1 MSLKQF
7 LAVGR
12 SFVGIRDTKSPYELR
27 KENLLPR
34 FGGVPRVHSSEQ
46 MVQGDWVEQQKMDEG
61 RELLSPERGSEELA
75 EARVSEQGLE
85 GAKRT
90 EASSGASGF
99 GAHSGSAENISGPNP
114 FTQERAVVM
123 GVKGR
128 GKVRRHRGWLN
139 LLTFGLL
146 GRVREQQPLV
156 QAELSLDRIKVVR
169 NDLADSDL
177 ELVLKKK
184 KKKAS
189 LDGQSGKAAAPA
201 RWSKLTAR
209 LFEMGQEH

>member
-1 MSLKQF
+1 
-7 LAVGR
+7 
-12 SFVGIRDTKSPYELR
+12 
-27 KENLLPR
+27 
-34 FGGVPRVHSSEQ
+34 
-46 MVQGDWVEQQKMDEG
+46 
-61 RELLSPERGSEELA
+61 
-75 EARVSEQGLE
+75 
-85 GAKRT
+85 
-90 EASSGASGF
+90 
-99 GAHSGSAENISGPNP
+99 
-114 FTQERAVVM
+114 
-123 GVKGR
+123 
-128 GKVRRHRGWLN
+128 LN

-189 LDGQSGKAAAPA
+189 LDGSSGKAAAPA

>member
-46 MVQGDWVEQQKMDEG
+46 MVQGDWVEQQKMEG

-75 EARVSEQGLE
+75 EVRVSEQGPE

-90 EASSGASGF
+90 ESTSGATGS
-99 GAHSGSAENISGPNP
+99 GAHPGSAEIISGANP
-114 FTQERAVVM
+114 FTQGRAVVM

>member
-1 MSLKQF
+1 M
-7 LAVGR
+7 
-12 SFVGIRDTKSPYELR
+12 GIRDTKSPYELR

-34 FGGVPRVHSSEQ
+34 FGGAPRVHSSERDPS
-46 MVQGDWVEQQKMDEG
+46 MVQEDWVERQGNGNLERDLNKG
-61 RELLSPERGSEELA
+61 GLLSPALSSERRGGEEVEADPAYGNYGTQGTQGARAAFGSTELMT
-75 EARVSEQGLE
+75 G
-85 GAKRT
+85 G
-90 EASSGASGF
+90 
-99 GAHSGSAENISGPNP
+99 NP
-114 FTQERAVVM
+114 FTKGGSG
-123 GVKGR
+123 GVPVR
-128 GKVRRHRGWLN
+128 GGVRVRRQRGWLN

-184 KKKAS
+184 KKVPPGGS
-189 LDGQSGKAAAPA
+189 GGKAEAPP
-201 RWSKLTAR
+201 RWSRLTAR

>member
-46 MVQGDWVEQQKMDEG
+46 MVQGDWVEQQKMEG
-61 RELLSPERGSEELA
+61 RELLSSESASEELV
-75 EARVSEQGLE
+75 EVRVSEQGTE

-90 EASSGASGF
+90 EATSGATGS
-99 GAHSGSAENISGPNP
+99 GAHPGSAEIISGANP
-114 FTQERAVVM
+114 FTQGRGVVM

>member
-1 MSLKQF
+1 MEAL
-7 LAVGR
+7 
-12 SFVGIRDTKSPYELR
+12 SPACEEKELLSR
-27 KENLLPR
+27 ACEEK
-34 FGGVPRVHSSEQ
+34 
-46 MVQGDWVEQQKMDEG
+46 
-61 RELLSPERGSEELA
+61 ELLSPKRGSEELGG
-75 EARVSEQGLE
+75 ARVSEPGTE
-85 GAKRT
+85 RT
-90 EASSGASGF
+90 KSADVTSSATGSA
-99 GAHSGSAENISGPNP
+99 AHSGSADISGTNP
-114 FTQERAVVM
+114 FTPGKAAVM
-123 GVKGR
+123 GVKGP

-189 LDGQSGKAAAPA
+189 LDGSSGKAAAPA